1 MVWLFDQELGRGI
14 TRALGNKTVGE
25 EVYRA
30 CGMAQEYKKNLYFTL
45 GSNEAL
51 SHHLLLSNE
60 DRNLTSS
67 GISKPPSAYP
77 MGR

>member
-14 TRALGNKTVGE
+14 TRALGNKTLEKRYIELVE
-25 EVYRA
+25 WL
-30 CGMAQEYKKNLYFTL
+30 KNILKNLYFTL

>member
-30 CGMAQEYKKNLYFTL
+30 CGMAQEYFKKSIFYIGVQRSPFTSL
-45 GSNEAL
+45 AS
-51 SHHLLLSNE
+51 
-60 DRNLTSS
+60 
-67 GISKPPSAYP
+67 
-77 MGR
+77 